1 MQICNYDVMMCT
13 VGIAHSSTR
22 ISGSD
27 STASKLSGGGVG
39 ELIVGA
45 DPGRSVQ
52 YMAARFQWATDRGGL
67 GHDGGLDWAAEGAE
81 KDGILAVTQ
90 GLGFDIVIGA
100 VGCLIHHHHIRNN
113 NQSVVDLSIDPSVF
127 RDSLRDSWFSRVDG
141 CHVCAAAACMHACW
155 LLLVDHRVRVRVD
168 NIIGHIR
175 A

>member
-1 MQICNYDVMMCT
+1 MQLCNYDVMMCT

-27 STASKLSGGGVG
+27 STANKLSGGGVG

-45 DPGRSVQ
+45 DPGHPVQ

-113 NQSVVDLSIDPSVF
+113 NQSFVDLFIDRSVCLPRF
-127 RDSLRDSWFSRVDG
+127 APRFLVLKSRWMS
-141 CHVCAAAACMHACW
+141 CMCAAAACMLVGYC
-155 LLLVDHRVRVRVD
+155 LLTIVYGCVW
-168 NIIGHIR
+168 I
-175 A
+175 